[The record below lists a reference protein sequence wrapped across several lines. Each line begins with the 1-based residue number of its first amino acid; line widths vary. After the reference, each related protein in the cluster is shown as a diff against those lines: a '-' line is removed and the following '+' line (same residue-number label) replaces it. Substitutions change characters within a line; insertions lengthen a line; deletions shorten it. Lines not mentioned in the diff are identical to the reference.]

1 MGKRYVV
8 TGGMGFFGS
17 ILADYLVDQGHEVLS
32 VDRLPEVDL
41 TRRFKNAQLDITDG
55 AQLTKVMKEFG
66 HIDAVFHVAA
76 LLAHEKSTLDRLWAS
91 NVDGTRNV
99 MQAARELGIRKVVFT
114 STNCVF
120 STGFTKP
127 VDESTP
133 TNPVEIYG
141 RSKLA
146 GEKVISEFADIN
158 SVIIRCP
165 TIMAAGRLGL
175 LTILF
180 DFVLEGRRLYLVGDG
195 SNRYSF
201 IAAQDLA
208 NACLLSAQ
216 SPCSGIYHVSSDN
229 VPTMYELYS
238 DLVHFAGKTPRILCI
253 PKGPTMLALKL
264 LNALSLSPLGP
275 YHYRMLAAN
284 FVFDTTKIKN
294 DMGWCPT
301 RTNNEILRE
310 AYQYYV
316 DHLSQINSSAGLSAH
331 KSKAKAGILN
341 VLRMIS

>member
-1 MGKRYVV
+1 
-8 TGGMGFFGS
+8 
-17 ILADYLVDQGHEVLS
+17 
-32 VDRLPEVDL
+32 
-41 TRRFKNAQLDITDG
+41 
-55 AQLTKVMKEFG
+55 
-66 HIDAVFHVAA
+66 
-76 LLAHEKSTLDRLWAS
+76 
-91 NVDGTRNV
+91 
-99 MQAARELGIRKVVFT
+99 
-114 STNCVF
+114 
-120 STGFTKP
+120 
-127 VDESTP
+127 
-133 TNPVEIYG
+133 
-141 RSKLA
+141 
-146 GEKVISEFADIN
+146 
-158 SVIIRCP
+158 
-165 TIMAAGRLGL
+165 MAAGRLGL